1 MKTIKVSRIYYEPR
15 SLYKKANTKTQRALL
30 GYMYKEGY
38 LRDPIY
44 GGAFKLVTE
53 IESYAGVYAV
63 HTEEKPKVAEEIVY
77 IAEAAMLGMWDEFAL
92 TKRELKNISLQS
104 GYFHS
109 LGGK

>member
-44 GGAFKLVTE
+44 GGAFKLIKE
-53 IESYAGVYAV
+53 IESYAGVYAI

-77 IAEAAMLGMWDEFAL
+77 IAEAAMLGMWDDFAFSE
-92 TKRELKNISLQS
+92 REIKNISVQF
-104 GYFHS
+104 GNFQS